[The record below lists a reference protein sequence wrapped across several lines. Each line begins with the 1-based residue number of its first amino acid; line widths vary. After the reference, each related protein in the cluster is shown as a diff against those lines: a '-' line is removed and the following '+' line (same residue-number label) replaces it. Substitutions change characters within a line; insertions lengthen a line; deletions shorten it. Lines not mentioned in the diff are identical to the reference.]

1 MASEER
7 DTRIPYRLGTDQY
20 CKFKDIDEYVH
31 IGDFVVVKGY
41 KIFGK
46 TRDYCGKL
54 SMVGYD
60 SEGFLRFARLL
71 YPNEIDGYYVSFD
84 GAFRCEE
91 VVEDV

>member
-1 MASEER
+1 MTSEQR

-31 IGDFVVVKGY
+31 IGDFVVVKRY

-46 TRDYCGKL
+46 PRDYCGKL
-54 SMVGYD
+54 SMIGYD
-60 SEGFLRFARLL
+60 GEGFLRFARLL

-84 GAFRCEE
+84 GTFRCEE
-91 VVEDV
+91 VFDYD

>member
-1 MASEER
+1 MASYER

-31 IGDFVVVKGY
+31 IGDFVVVQGRKT
-41 KIFGK
+41 FGR
-46 TRDYCGKL
+46 TRYYCGKL

-60 SEGFLRFARLL
+60 GEGFLRFARLL
-71 YPNEIDGYYVSFD
+71 YPNEIDGYYVTFD

-91 VVEDV
+91 VVDDD